1 MSKHAVG
8 CCRCKA
14 DFVEDGLPPRLAWEL
29 AKCQARPPYPPE
41 LQQQPDP
48 RYGEETRRRVE
59 ALRARQAAQDGQ
71 VWHCRVA
78 RWMRA
83 AAVLGVL
90 GACAV
95 FWVWV
100 VWVARSLC

>member
-1 MSKHAVG
+1 MSNFHIMG
-8 CCRCKA
+8 NCRCKA

-59 ALRARQAAQDGQ
+59 ALHARQAAQ
-71 VWHCRVA
+71 VWTCRVA

-90 GACAV
+90 AACAA
-95 FWVWV
+95 FWGWV
-100 VWVARSLC
+100 VWLAFRCS

>member
-1 MSKHAVG
+1 MSNYRSMG
-8 CCRCKA
+8 YCRCKA

-29 AKCQARPPYPPE
+29 ALCQARPPYPPE
-41 LQQQPDP
+41 LQQLPDP
-48 RYGEETRRRVE
+48 RYGVETRRRVA
-59 ALRARQAAQDGQ
+59 ALRARQAEQ

-83 AAVLGVL
+83 GAVLGVL
-90 GACAV
+90 AACAV

-100 VWVARSLC
+100 VWAACRLG

>member
-1 MSKHAVG
+1 MSNFHIVG
-8 CCRCKA
+8 NCRCKA
-14 DFVEDGLPPRLAWEL
+14 DYVEEGLPPRLAWEL

-41 LQQQPDP
+41 MQVQPDP

-59 ALRARQAAQDGQ
+59 A
-71 VWHCRVA
+71 VRVRRHDRLCALA
-78 RWMRA
+78 RWLRA

-100 VWVARSLC
+100 ALLC

>member
-8 CCRCKA
+8 CCRCRA
-14 DFVEDGLPPRLAWEL
+14 DYVEEGLPPRLAWEL

-41 LQQQPDP
+41 MQVQPDP

-59 ALRARQAAQDGQ
+59 AVRARRPD
-71 VWHCRVA
+71 WHCAVA

-83 AAVLGVL
+83 AAAL
-90 GACAV
+90 GACAA

-100 VWVARSLC
+100 VWMAFRSS